1 MNLAIVRRLEPLA
14 YMGLLLAASL
24 ACGNGSKRQEGGS
37 APGSTPASSEQAIAV
52 DAATLMADYK
62 GNEVRGDAK
71 WKGKL
76 VKVTGLVGHIKKDIL
91 DKPFVTLGT
100 GAAFEIPEVQCS
112 LARGQ
117 EAKAASL
124 DKGTRATFQGRVSG
138 LMMNVLLDD
147 CELVGGAPTSA
158 AASPAQ
164 EATPRPQPQQ
174 RPTPKRR

>member
-1 MNLAIVRRLEPLA
+1 MNLTTLRRFEPLA
-14 YMGLLLAASL
+14 YMGLLLLASL

-37 APGSTPASSEQAIAV
+37 APGSSPAPSEQAIAV

-71 WKGKL
+71 WKGKT
-76 VKVTGLVGHIKKDIL
+76 VRVTGIIGDIKKDIL

-117 EAKAASL
+117 EGKAASL

-147 CELVGGAPTSA
+147 CELVGGAP
-158 AASPAQ
+158 ASPAQ
-164 EATPRPQPQQ
+164 APAPRQQPQQ
-174 RPTPKRR
+174 HPAPRRR